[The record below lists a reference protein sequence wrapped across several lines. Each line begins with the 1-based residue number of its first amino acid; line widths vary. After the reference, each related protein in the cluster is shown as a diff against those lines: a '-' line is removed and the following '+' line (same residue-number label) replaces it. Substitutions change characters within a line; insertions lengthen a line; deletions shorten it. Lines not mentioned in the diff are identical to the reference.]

1 MAAKEDL
8 RVQRTRKLLSDT
20 LLDMMETESIE
31 HISVMDLCNL
41 AMINRG
47 TFYKHFEDQYALLG
61 FALEELKRDLYADFS
76 KNNSYEDT
84 PQAAVRS
91 FFATAIRFFFGN
103 SHRIANV
110 IKNNI
115 CGKVITAIEE
125 SIATSLSNL
134 ILRYTDRYT
143 LKIPLPIIS
152 QFLAGGLVTTALWCI
167 GNDKMDSYEEYL
179 AYLDYGCLNPLFDE
193 KHM

>member
-47 TFYKHFEDQYALLG
+47 TFYKHFEDKYALLG

-110 IKNNI
+110 IKNNM
-115 CGKVITAIEE
+115 CGKVITAIEVYRNV
-125 SIATSLSNL
+125 SQQSDTQVYRQIHLKNSVAYHIAV
-134 ILRYTDRYT
+134 
-143 LKIPLPIIS
+143 
-152 QFLAGGLVTTALWCI
+152 FGGRACNNRPMV
-167 GNDKMDSYEEYL
+167 YRQR
-179 AYLDYGCLNPLFDE
+179 
-193 KHM
+193 